1 MIKQTANELI
11 SYIKNPNPFIKKEAD
26 KIFNNQLFPLVLI
39 CLLFAFASSYL
50 IEFLVQLNW
59 IKPLPEFKLFDIK
72 EKKIYLFF
80 MVVFGA
86 PIIEETIFR
95 YQLKNWYLAFLG
107 WAVLI
112 AILIRFVTP
121 AHPYIGVVI
130 ALVMII
136 IPFYFKKAKL
146 ERLKFIAKFFKYHFY
161 ITALIFGLSHIHNY
175 NQPFQYGWG
184 ILLLVLPQLFIGIV
198 LGYVRM
204 RFGLKNAIILHA
216 AYNFIPALSLLAGY
230 KL

>member
-1 MIKQTANELI
+1 M
-11 SYIKNPNPFIKKEAD
+11 
-26 KIFNNQLFPLVLI
+26 
-39 CLLFAFASSYL
+39 
-50 IEFLVQLNW
+50 
-59 IKPLPEFKLFDIK
+59 
-72 EKKIYLFF
+72 
-80 MVVFGA
+80 
-86 PIIEETIFR
+86 
-95 YQLKNWYLAFLG
+95 
-107 WAVLI
+107 
-112 AILIRFVTP
+112 
-121 AHPYIGVVI
+121 
-130 ALVMII
+130 

-146 ERLKFIAKFFKYHFY
+146 ERLKFIAKFFKYNFY

-184 ILLLVLPQLFIGIV
+184 ILLLVLPQLFIGVV